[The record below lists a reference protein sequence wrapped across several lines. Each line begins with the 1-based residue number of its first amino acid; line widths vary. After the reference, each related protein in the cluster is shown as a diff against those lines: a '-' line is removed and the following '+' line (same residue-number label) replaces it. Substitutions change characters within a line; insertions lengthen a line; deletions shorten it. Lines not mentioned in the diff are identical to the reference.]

1 MDEQAQQRFFQ
12 ILKETYEAMVDQEN
26 VSINE
31 VIEHLKNELTPL
43 YPKCH

>member
-12 ILKETYEAMVDQEN
+12 ILKETYEATVDEEN

-43 YPKCH
+43 YLKCH

>member
-12 ILKETYEAMVDQEN
+12 ILKETYESTVDQEN

>member
-1 MDEQAQQRFFQ
+1 MEKQAQESFFR
-12 ILKETYEAMVDQEN
+12 ILKETYEATVNQEN
-26 VSINE
+26 ISINE

>member
-1 MDEQAQQRFFQ
+1 MEKQAQERFFQ
-12 ILKETYEAMVDQEN
+12 ILKETYDSTVNQEN
-26 VSINE
+26 ISINE

>member
-1 MDEQAQQRFFQ
+1 MEKQAQERFFQ
-12 ILKETYEAMVDQEN
+12 ILKETYETTVNHEN
-26 VSINE
+26 ISINE

>member
-12 ILKETYEAMVDQEN
+12 ILIETYEATVNQEK

-31 VIEHLKNELTPL
+31 VIEHLKSELTPL

>member
-1 MDEQAQQRFFQ
+1 MEKQEQERFFQ
-12 ILKETYEAMVDQEN
+12 ILKETYEATVNQEN
-26 VSINE
+26 ISINE

>member
-1 MDEQAQQRFFQ
+1 MEKQAQERFFQ
-12 ILKETYEAMVDQEN
+12 ILKETYETTVNQEN
-26 VSINE
+26 ISINE